1 MRILV
6 TGSNGLVGRAV
17 SRLLPTSGHNVV
29 PLLRQGRPGG
39 RGLRWDPDRGQIEST
54 QLHNLDA
61 VIHLA
66 GENIAGRWSEEKK
79 RRIRDSRV
87 KATRTLC
94 QALARRPSPP
104 RVLVAASG
112 VNYYGDRG
120 EELLTEDS
128 PPGEG
133 FLPEVCVE
141 WEAATRPAIEAGIR
155 VVNLRFGMV
164 LSTEGGALP
173 RMLKPFR
180 LGLGGPFGSGRQ
192 FMSWITLDDAVSII
206 RFALDNEA
214 LQGPVNAVSPN
225 PVPNREFARTLGAIL
240 HRPALFPFPG
250 LAARAILGEMAEELL
265 LSSVRAAP
273 RRLEDTGYE
282 FAWPD
287 LRSALEAVLAQEKN
301 V

>member
-6 TGSNGLVGRAV
+6 TGSNGLLGRAV
-17 SRLLPTSGHNVV
+17 SRLLSTSGHNVV

-54 QLHNLDA
+54 QLHNFDA

-94 QALARRPSPP
+94 QALARRPTPP

-133 FLPEVCVE
+133 FLPEVCVQ
-141 WEAATRPAIEAGIR
+141 WEAATQPAVEAGIR

-173 RMLKPFR
+173 KMLRPFR
-180 LGLGGPFGSGRQ
+180 FGLGGPFGSGRQ

-206 RFALDNEA
+206 RFAVEDEA

-225 PVPNREFARTLGAIL
+225 PVPNREFARTLGAVL
-240 HRPALFPFPG
+240 HRPALLPFPG
-250 LAARAILGEMAEELL
+250 FAARAVLGEMAEELL
-265 LSSVRAAP
+265 LSSIRAAP
-273 RRLEDTGYE
+273 RRLEDAGYE
-282 FAWPD
+282 FKWPD
-287 LRSALEAVLAQEKN
+287 LRNALEAVLTREEN

>member
-6 TGSNGLVGRAV
+6 TGSSGLVGRAV
-17 SRLLPTSGHNVV
+17 SRHLSTSGHNVV

-39 RGLRWDPDRGQIEST
+39 RGLRWDPDKGQIEST
-54 QLHNLDA
+54 QLHGFGA

-104 RVLVAASG
+104 DVLVAASG

-141 WEAATRPAIEAGIR
+141 WEAATRPAFEAGIR
-155 VVNLRFGMV
+155 VVNLRLGMV

-180 LGLGGPFGSGRQ
+180 LGLGGPMGNGKQ
-192 FMSWITLDDAVSII
+192 FMSWVTLDDVVSII
-206 RFALDNEA
+206 QFALENDA
-214 LQGPVNAVSPN
+214 IQGPVNAVSPN
-225 PVPNREFARTLGAIL
+225 PVPNREFARTLGAVL
-240 HRPALFPFPG
+240 HRPAVLPCPG
-250 LAARAILGEMAEELL
+250 FAARAVLGEMAEELL
-265 LSSVRAAP
+265 LSSIRAAP
-273 RRLEDTGYE
+273 RRLEGAGYE
-282 FAWPD
+282 FVLPD
-287 LRSALEAVLAQEKN
+287 LRGGLENLLTKEEN

>member
-17 SRLLPTSGHNVV
+17 SRLLSTSGHNVV

-39 RGLRWDPDRGQIEST
+39 RGLRWDPERGQIEST
-54 QLHNLDA
+54 QLHGFGA

-104 RVLVAASG
+104 HVLVAASG

-133 FLPEVCVE
+133 FLSEVCAE
-141 WEAATRPAIEAGIR
+141 WEAATLPAAEAGIR

-173 RMLKPFR
+173 KMLKPFR
-180 LGLGGPFGSGRQ
+180 LGLGGPVGGGRQ
-192 FMSWITLDDAVSII
+192 FMSWVTLDDAASII
-206 RFALDNEA
+206 QFALENET
-214 LQGPVNAVSPN
+214 LKGPVNAVSPN
-225 PVPNREFARTLGAIL
+225 PVTNREFARTLGAVL
-240 HRPALFPFPG
+240 HRPALLPVPRF
-250 LAARAILGEMAEELL
+250 AARAVLGEMGEELL
-265 LSSVRAAP
+265 LSSMRAAP
-273 RRLEDTGYE
+273 RRLEDAGYE

-287 LRSALEAVLAQEKN
+287 LRRALEAVLTQEN
-301 V
+301 NT